1 MKSKKITSCCLVIVT
16 VLTFVFLSVNKKTNA
31 ENIDWSQIR
40 ISFIQTSYPI
50 FDLNNKAEYVGFSDY
65 VFVGKVEKVTYGG
78 KYSNN
83 IYYPKGSY
91 CPDDAVIPYTEY
103 EVTVLKNIKGQ
114 LKTDHTITIKKHAG
128 INVDTNVFSVLKGDV
143 MPIENE
149 EYVFLTRATK
159 NGELVILDPHGNIAL
174 SDRGNNVLL
183 NEDTS
188 LFVDN
193 INTTTSL
200 PDKSEI
206 NITTTNPVFSDS
218 TVSTE
223 KIATNDSVSKNQII
237 DSYITAY
244 TQETDPANRSE
255 IYMSIYDVSA

>member
-1 MKSKKITSCCLVIVT
+1 MARQC
-16 VLTFVFLSVNKKTNA
+16 
-31 ENIDWSQIR
+31 
-40 ISFIQTSYPI
+40 P
-50 FDLNNKAEYVGFSDY
+50 NN
-65 VFVGKVEKVTYGG
+65 
-78 KYSNN
+78 
-83 IYYPKGSY
+83 KGSY
-91 CPDDAVIPYTEY
+91 CPDDAVITYTEY

>member
-1 MKSKKITSCCLVIVT
+1 MKAKKITSCCLVIVT
-16 VLTFVFLSVNKKTNA
+16 VLTFVFLSVTKKTKG
-31 ENIDWSQIR
+31 ENIDWSQIK
-40 ISFIQTSYPI
+40 IDFIQTSSPI

-83 IYYPKGSY
+83 IYYPKGSF
-91 CPDDAVIPYTEY
+91 CPDDAVIPFTEY

-114 LKTDHTITIKKHAG
+114 LKTDQMITVKKHAG

-149 EYVFLTRATK
+149 EYIFLTRATK
-159 NGELVILDPHGNIAL
+159 NGELVILDPYGNIAL
-174 SDRGNNVLL
+174 SDRGNNIFL
-183 NEDTS
+183 NENAS

-193 INTTTSL
+193 ANTTSS
-200 PDKSEI
+200 PNKPEI
-206 NITTTNPVFSDS
+206 NITTTSPVLGNS
-218 TVSTE
+218 TVPTE
-223 KIATNDSVSKNQII
+223 KITTNDFVSKNQII

-244 TQETDPANRSE
+244 KQETDPANRSE